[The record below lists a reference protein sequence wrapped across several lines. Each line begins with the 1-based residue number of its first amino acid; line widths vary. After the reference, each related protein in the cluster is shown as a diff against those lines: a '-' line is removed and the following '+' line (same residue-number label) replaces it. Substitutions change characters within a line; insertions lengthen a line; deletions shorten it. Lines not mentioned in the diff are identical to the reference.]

1 MVDTKYLIDL
11 VEQQKPNLKFPFPY
25 TAETWV
31 KDRELAVENYH
42 KHTTW
47 SNLSQTDSATSLEEF
62 AAKGVERSCQ
72 CLFSGEH
79 GYQGEWMY
87 VYDCCKNPSFLKK
100 IGAETPPRFR
110 YSVEAY
116 WVKDRHASDATNCHM
131 VLVARTYE
139 AMRKLN
145 YIISMASENGYY
157 YKPRIDLELLFTLS
171 PDDVYIT
178 SACLAGWKYED
189 ADELWLRIWGHFGN
203 SFFLEY
209 QAHDTDRQ
217 KELNA
222 HIRDLANQYGI
233 QTIVGLDTHYISE
246 EDRLKRD
253 NTLLR
258 KGIRYDDE
266 EGWYMDWPTGLVL
279 LQRMQEQG
287 VLSDGEIIR
296 AMMNTH
302 VFVDGCDDVV
312 LNTEFKIPV
321 LPQYQGKTYA
331 ERVDELKNILNRQYK
346 KEPETHRT
354 PERIAGLRYEME
366 QIDGSGTVD
375 YFLMNYHIMQLAT
388 TPEYGGHLTTTS
400 RGSAGS
406 YYASKLLGFTTLDRF
421 EAEVPMYPERFITK
435 ERILSSHQM
444 PDIDSNCSEQGPFV
458 AATRDLIGEFCCYPL
473 LAVGKLKEKS
483 AFKLYAGVNG
493 VDPQLANDVTTS
505 IDAYNEALKNV
516 DEDDKEQ
523 IDIEDYIPDKE
534 LLSLYRQSL
543 PYQNIIEQAKVHA
556 CAHIVFNG
564 YDGGEDLIGAGDI
577 RYEIGLIRCVSESTG
592 NSEVVACVEGSL
604 LDAYGYV
611 KNDYL
616 IVDVVGIIHK
626 LYAAIGRT
634 VPPVSEL
641 RQMVEGDAETW
652 ALYERGATCCLN
664 QCENPGTTQKAKR
677 YAPKSVKELAA
688 FIAGIRPG
696 FKSLLNGFLDRVEYT
711 NGEPEIDSL
720 LADCFHYMLYQEAVM
735 KIFTWLGIPMKDS
748 YDTIKK
754 ISKKKLVGEQLK
766 AVEDTLKAHWLKH
779 IGNLDNFDPVYQVVK
794 DSSRYSFNAC
804 VSGDTVI
811 QKMGNNRRYVP
822 SVEEMYLI
830 KNDAQYAKRTG
841 HEALHK
847 KYRTTG
853 YGSALSLFEDG
864 RIYKNVIVD
873 IRDSG
878 VRDIY
883 RVTLSNGVYI
893 DCTLNHKFPTPSGER
908 KLEDLCVGDPLYVRG
923 SYEKNTDKYLLTKE
937 GRSTNIPQKGEM
949 GFQKVP
955 NGNSVVFN
963 GLINFCREHQLA
975 CDICGREYD
984 HSRFELHHKD
994 LDRTNNKLSNLQWLC
1009 NSCHKKT
1016 HYASGRRKM
1025 MEKGL
1030 PVDTYPIVS
1039 IEFLRRDQTY
1049 DVEMADPAHNFVLDN
1064 GIVTSNCHALSMAFD
1079 SLYEAWMKA
1088 HHTSKFYEVVL
1099 NHYQAKGDKDKIAML
1114 IQEAKEFFG
1123 YTIGEYRFGQDHSH
1137 FVVDDDTKVI
1147 YPSLISIKG
1156 IGEQASSDLM
1166 QISEDCGDHILDVL
1180 LATRGTKINRTV
1192 ITNLAQIGFFARF
1205 GSVKKIEDAIELFDR
1220 WIGTQVGRKTINI
1233 ADLPGTGLSI
1243 EEVQRYATNV
1253 LPSGKI
1259 SEKRYTITDLHG
1271 LVRAMIDALPD
1282 DEYPSTVLAKY
1293 EYGVLGD
1300 ITKVD
1305 PSVDRHICVAMGLDT
1320 KFSPRFVG
1328 YCLANGKRQEMRV
1341 HKRKDGRN
1349 RLIKESF
1356 DSVPFEDGD
1365 LIYLKNCER
1374 KARQRKVNDKWV
1386 TVPGVFDWWVN
1397 DYSVIK

>member
-171 PDDVYIT
+171 PDDVYVT

-189 ADELWLRIWGHFGN
+189 ADELWLRIWRHFGD

-217 KELNA
+217 KELNS
-222 HIRDLANQYGI
+222 HIRDLSNYHGI

-279 LQRMQEQG
+279 FQRMQEQG
-287 VLSDGEIIR
+287 VLNDGEIIR

-331 ERVDELKNILNRQYK
+331 ERVDELKNILDRQYK

-354 PERIAGLRYEME
+354 PERIDGLRYEME

-375 YFLMNYHIMQLAT
+375 YFLMNYHIMKLAT

-516 DEDDKEQ
+516 DEDDKDQ
-523 IDIEDYIPDKE
+523 IDIEDYIPDKD
-534 LLSLYRQSL
+534 LLALYRQSL

-564 YDGGEDLIGAGDI
+564 YDGGGDLIGAGDI

-696 FKSLLNGFLDRVEYT
+696 FKSLLNGFLDRIEYT
-711 NGEPEIDSL
+711 NGEPEIDNL

-766 AVEDTLKAHWLKH
+766 AVEDTLKSHWLQH
-779 IGNLDNFDPVYQVVK
+779 IGNLDNFEPVYQVVK
-794 DSSRYSFNAC
+794 DSARYSFNA
-804 VSGDTVI
+804 
-811 QKMGNNRRYVP
+811 
-822 SVEEMYLI
+822 
-830 KNDAQYAKRTG
+830 A
-841 HEALHK
+841 
-847 KYRTTG
+847 
-853 YGSALSLFEDG
+853 
-864 RIYKNVIVD
+864 
-873 IRDSG
+873 
-878 VRDIY
+878 
-883 RVTLSNGVYI
+883 
-893 DCTLNHKFPTPSGER
+893 
-908 KLEDLCVGDPLYVRG
+908 
-923 SYEKNTDKYLLTKE
+923 
-937 GRSTNIPQKGEM
+937 
-949 GFQKVP
+949 
-955 NGNSVVFN
+955 
-963 GLINFCREHQLA
+963 
-975 CDICGREYD
+975 
-984 HSRFELHHKD
+984 
-994 LDRTNNKLSNLQWLC
+994 
-1009 NSCHKKT
+1009 
-1016 HYASGRRKM
+1016 
-1025 MEKGL
+1025 
-1030 PVDTYPIVS
+1030 
-1039 IEFLRRDQTY
+1039 
-1049 DVEMADPAHNFVLDN
+1049 
-1064 GIVTSNCHALSMAFD
+1064 HALSMAFD

-1123 YTIGEYRFGQDHSH
+1123 YTVGEYRFGQDHSH

-1166 QISEDCGDHILDVL
+1166 QISEGCGDHILDVL

-1192 ITNLAQIGFFARF
+1192 ITSLAQIGFFARF
-1205 GSVKKIEDAIELFDR
+1205 GSVKKIESAIELFDR
-1220 WIGTQVGRKTINI
+1220 WIGTQAGRKTISI

-1243 EEVQRYATNV
+1243 EEIQRYATNV

-1259 SEKRYTITDLHG
+1259 SEKRYTITDLYG
-1271 LVRAMIDALPD
+1271 LVRAMIDVLPA
-1282 DEYPSTVLAKY
+1282 DEHPSMVLAKY

-1365 LIYLKNCER
+1365 LIYLKNCKR

-1386 TVPGVFDWWVN
+1386 AVPGVFDWWVN